1 MSLWGTNDTIYSTGT
16 IKKIEIDSTTSDATV
31 TGNDD
36 VIWNTT
42 NSPIGSVIT
51 FGNDDGTDA
60 GKDSPKGSGV
70 IKSITSTTVVVL
82 NGSAGIT
89 ALSAN
94 ALHKYNISEQP
105 TYLPEDSNY
114 GGNEI
119 YGVDTTEQGVVSAAS
134 GKAHQYAPPHAGWV
148 GIQTYVDAHGNYR
161 VKTETLVASS
171 SISNDTSVD
180 NWALP
185 QS

>member
-1 MSLWGTNDTIYSTGT
+1 MSLWGTKDTIYSTGT
-16 IKKIEIDSTTSDATV
+16 INKIEIDSTTSDATV
-31 TGNDD
+31 TGNSTT
-36 VIWNTT
+36 WNTT

-94 ALHKYNISEQP
+94 AQHKYNISEQP

-171 SISNDTSVD
+171 SISADSPYDDSVYPD
-180 NWALP
+180 
-185 QS
+185 S

>member
-1 MSLWGTNDTIYSTGT
+1 MSLWGTNDTIYSDGT
-16 IKKIEIDSTTSDATV
+16 INNIEIDSTTSDAIV
-31 TGNDD
+31 TGNSTT
-36 VIWNTT
+36 WNTT

-89 ALSAN
+89 TIADAQ
-94 ALHKYNISEQP
+94 HVYNISEQP

>member
-1 MSLWGTNDTIYSTGT
+1 MSLWGTKDTIYSTGT
-16 IKKIEIDSTTSDATV
+16 INKIEIDSTTSDATV
-31 TGNDD
+31 TGNGTT
-36 VIWNTT
+36 WNAT

-94 ALHKYNISEQP
+94 AQHVYNISEQP

-171 SISNDTSVD
+171 SISADSPYDDSVYPD
-180 NWALP
+180 
-185 QS
+185 S